1 MTMDRILIGID
12 GSEGAATAARWAAE
26 LAGQLD
32 ASVLAVHGF
41 ARHPMLS
48 GDTNDDLYATEQREF
63 ADEWCAPLE
72 AAGIDYQLIMEVGDP
87 RDLLLSIAVRE
98 HADMIVV
105 GNRGRSPVV
114 ELMLGSVAGYV
125 SHHAPVP
132 VVIVRT

>member
-1 MTMDRILIGID
+1 MTLDRILIGID
-12 GSEGAATAARWAAE
+12 GSESAGAAARWAAE

-32 ASVLAVHGF
+32 AMVLAVHGF

-48 GDTNDDLYATEQREF
+48 GDTNDDLYATEQRAF

-72 AAGIDYQLIMEVGDP
+72 SGGIDFQLVMEVGDP
-87 RDLLLSIAVRE
+87 RDLLLSVAVRE

-125 SHHAPVP
+125 SHHSPVP
-132 VVIVRT
+132 VVIVRS

>member
-12 GSEGAATAARWAAE
+12 GSESAGAAARWAAE
-26 LAGQLD
+26 LARQLD
-32 ASVLAVHGF
+32 ATILAVHGF

-63 ADEWCAPLE
+63 ADEWCTPLE
-72 AAGIDYQLIMEVGDP
+72 DSGVDYRLIMEVGDP

-98 HADMIVV
+98 DADMIVV

>member
-1 MTMDRILIGID
+1 MTLDRILIGID
-12 GSEGAATAARWAAE
+12 GSDSAGAAARWAAE

-32 ASVLAVHGF
+32 ATVLAVHGF

-48 GDTNDDLYATEQREF
+48 GDTNDDLYATEQRAF

-72 AAGIDYQLIMEVGDP
+72 EAGIDYQLVMEVGDP
-87 RDLLLSIAVRE
+87 RDLLLSVAVRE

-125 SHHAPVP
+125 SHHSPVP
-132 VVIVRT
+132 VVIVRS

>member
-12 GSEGAATAARWAAE
+12 GSDSARAAARWAAE

-32 ASVLAVHGF
+32 ATILAVHGF

-63 ADEWCAPLE
+63 ADEWCMPLE
-72 AAGIDYQLIMEVGDP
+72 DSGVDYRLIMEVGDP

-98 HADMIVV
+98 DADMIVV